1 MIAKLKVM
9 LDTMDRMD
17 ASLDSLANSFS
28 KETVDALPLIH
39 EADPRVHDTPILVE
53 VETPHPSPTS
63 IPHFPIDESCSLSD
77 DEVDEEIVVESPS
90 ILESNVVLPS
100 DFPSC
105 DLDTHIVCEDSTP
118 LHAPLH
124 ETRHDI
130 VDDVSVDIS
139 NPICECDE
147 LSMCV
152 VCYAWRRYKSV
163 GSNSLSANGGTK
175 DNVNPKPKKDACFH
189 EFDVPLLE
197 DSLIMSNSLIDDA
210 LTLDKH
216 IPIDSLELD
225 TLPYHDHMFL
235 HDVKH
240 VPTPSLPNHTCAL
253 THEFLEFVDDDV
265 SSHLVV
271 DMESKETLELV
282 TTNGNDV
289 VLSDA
294 PMDEVDNRVALND
307 EKHPNSQGF
316 YEELL
321 LDQDGLKG
329 SSSLSQVSGSSNP
342 KGKQVDASI
351 LLHLNEG
358 FMTMKVDDQLFKF
371 NVYEAMKHPFERYSL
386 LGLNFIDGL
395 MDEWVSQHV
404 RALSMHG
411 NNLVPSRLPILDSCS
426 FVYDNVC
433 MIDHL
438 DESVKLESM
447 SRDFPKHTFHDC
459 VDANPNHLPI
469 PCHDTTISMPYLHV
483 YNPLHKGSLFHV
495 VGTFR
500 MHKEY
505 WEFIK
510 AAREL
515 TRKLQATC
523 DAFGKS
529 IMKKL
534 PIGRIHQIHGHK
546 FLFFKDNFKPP

>member
-1 MIAKLKVM
+1 MNEEFIAKLKGM
-9 LDTMDRMD
+9 LDTMDRMN

-100 DFPSC
+100 DSPSC

-282 TTNGNDV
+282 TTNGDDV

-294 PMDEVDNRVALND
+294 PMDEVENRVALND
-307 EKHPNSQGF
+307 
-316 YEELL
+316 
-321 LDQDGLKG
+321 
-329 SSSLSQVSGSSNP
+329 
-342 KGKQVDASI
+342 
-351 LLHLNEG
+351 
-358 FMTMKVDDQLFKF
+358 
-371 NVYEAMKHPFERYSL
+371 
-386 LGLNFIDGL
+386 
-395 MDEWVSQHV
+395 
-404 RALSMHG
+404 
-411 NNLVPSRLPILDSCS
+411 
-426 FVYDNVC
+426 
-433 MIDHL
+433 
-438 DESVKLESM
+438 
-447 SRDFPKHTFHDC
+447 
-459 VDANPNHLPI
+459 
-469 PCHDTTISMPYLHV
+469 
-483 YNPLHKGSLFHV
+483 
-495 VGTFR
+495 
-500 MHKEY
+500 
-505 WEFIK
+505 
-510 AAREL
+510 
-515 TRKLQATC
+515 
-523 DAFGKS
+523 
-529 IMKKL
+529 
-534 PIGRIHQIHGHK
+534 
-546 FLFFKDNFKPP
+546 